1 MYIYEMWRLAELGD
15 YLNSKVK
22 MRHGEHYEV
31 CSSVF
36 LDKEEA
42 IDKLV
47 MSQRENKEQD
57 VFYELR
63 VIFLKPT
70 ENKSH
75 KEDKMLAERL
85 SLRYHD
91 GQFHALATIKKEELK
106 NIVGKENSRLD
117 SEEKT
122 LKGLYLD
129 LQDAGY
135 MPSDCKCTEII
146 RKGEISAERKEK
158 EKCWDKYLRWQRSKE
173 RNMDNHEP
181 TTFEKATDEERIKA
195 IADYFGSSEKT
206 VQNFF
211 SNHPTVK
218 QFLEIQDIWKT
229 PDRILVMLPVYET
242 KIDISEKTI
251 SKLKKGVDEKEE
263 KKLFAEEFVG
273 NLRKNGLWFD
283 RDPSLLS
290 GKMSPWIVECVD
302 IGIPE
307 RHFYQISY
315 ILQDGTFFNPF
326 NENYYSD
333 KTYEARKIRPVVSC
347 EEEWLIGYFNG
358 KRKTCIEN
366 FYIEWAN
373 TKDRIL
379 LSEKEKEEELG

>member
-1 MYIYEMWRLAELGD
+1 MYVYELWRLVEFGD
-15 YLNSKVK
+15 YFNSKAK
-22 MRHGEHYEV
+22 TRQEERYEI
-31 CSSVF
+31 CSNVF

-47 MSQRENKEQD
+47 MSQRENKD
-57 VFYELR
+57 RNVFYELR
-63 VIFLKPT
+63 VIFLRPT
-70 ENKSH
+70 ENKRH
-75 KEDKMLAERL
+75 EEDKTLAERL
-85 SLRYHD
+85 ILRYHD
-91 GQFHALATIKKEELK
+91 GRFYDLATIKKEELK
-106 NIVGKENSRLD
+106 RIAGKENSRLD

-158 EKCWDKYLRWQRSKE
+158 KKCWDKYLQWERSKE

-181 TTFEKATDEERIKA
+181 TTFEKATHEERIKA

-211 SNHPTVK
+211 SNDPTVK

-229 PDRILVMLPVYET
+229 PDGILVMLPVYET

-251 SKLKKGVDEKEE
+251 SKLKKGADEKKE
-263 KKLFAEEFVG
+263 KKLFAEEFVS

-290 GKMSPWIVECVD
+290 EKMSPWIVEYTD

-307 RHFYQISY
+307 RHFYQVSY
-315 ILQDGTFFNPF
+315 VLQDGSLFDPF
-326 NENYYSD
+326 HENFYID
-333 KTYEARKIRPVVSC
+333 KKYKKRKIRPVVSF
-347 EEEWLIGYFNG
+347 EEKCLIGYFNE
-358 KRKTCIEN
+358 KRRTCVEN

-373 TKDRIL
+373 TKERIH
-379 LSEKEKEEELG
+379 LSEKEKEEELE

>member
-1 MYIYEMWRLAELGD
+1 MYIYELWRLAEFGD

-63 VIFLKPT
+63 VIFLRPT
-70 ENKSH
+70 EDKSH
-75 KEDKMLAERL
+75 KEEKTLAERL

-106 NIVGKENSRLD
+106 RIVGKENSSLD

-146 RKGEISAERKEK
+146 RKGEISTERK
-158 EKCWDKYLRWQRSKE
+158 D
-173 RNMDNHEP
+173 
-181 TTFEKATDEERIKA
+181 
-195 IADYFGSSEKT
+195 
-206 VQNFF
+206 
-211 SNHPTVK
+211 
-218 QFLEIQDIWKT
+218 
-229 PDRILVMLPVYET
+229 
-242 KIDISEKTI
+242 
-251 SKLKKGVDEKEE
+251 
-263 KKLFAEEFVG
+263 
-273 NLRKNGLWFD
+273 
-283 RDPSLLS
+283 
-290 GKMSPWIVECVD
+290 
-302 IGIPE
+302 
-307 RHFYQISY
+307 
-315 ILQDGTFFNPF
+315 
-326 NENYYSD
+326 
-333 KTYEARKIRPVVSC
+333 
-347 EEEWLIGYFNG
+347 
-358 KRKTCIEN
+358 
-366 FYIEWAN
+366 
-373 TKDRIL
+373 
-379 LSEKEKEEELG
+379 